1 MNKIPELIEWRG
13 HAWLCLPARL
23 YLGWVFIYA
32 CLHKIAH
39 PGVFALDIA
48 TYNMLPLSLINL
60 MAIILPYL
68 ELVAGA
74 MLIVG
79 FRVKAGALLVSAMMV
94 IFVIA
99 VSYAL
104 YQGLDTSCGCFAS
117 QAMEDDPIGA
127 HTILR
132 DVGWLLLGLYVMF
145 FDRRP
150 LGVDR
155 LFAPRERSAA
165 DA

>member
-1 MNKIPELIEWRG
+1 MSGLLEWRG

-32 CLHKIAH
+32 CLHKLAH

-48 TYNMLPLSLINL
+48 TYEMLPLPLINL
-60 MAIILPYL
+60 MAIILPYV
-68 ELVAGA
+68 ELVAGV
-74 MLIVG
+74 MLVVG
-79 FRVKAGALLVSAMMV
+79 VRVKAAALLVAGMMV
-94 IFVIA
+94 IFLIA

-104 YQGLDTSCGCFAS
+104 HQGLDTSCGCFAS
-117 QAMEDDPIGA
+117 QAMEDDPIDVN
-127 HTILR
+127 TVLR
-132 DVGWLLLGLYVMF
+132 DVGWLALAIYVTL

-155 LFAPRERSAA
+155 LLAA
-165 DA
+165 RKDSG